1 MLETKFG
8 DDLLLLILL
17 LLLLFSKR
25 VLKKKRLFLFFAKQL
40 FIDYLDLS
48 YKIIYIT
55 VVQNHGCWIWKWMQ
69 EISRTKSLHYI
80 NLSVSK
86 MKSVKNILWKVPGSR
101 RSLRMF
107 KTTKFFGAFSPFSLQ
122 LLMKFLLTVESGF
135 DIHPKNR

>member
-25 VLKKKRLFLFFAKQL
+25 VLKKKAFSFFFAKQL

-55 VVQNHGCWIWKWMQ
+55 VVQNHGC
-69 EISRTKSLHYI
+69 
-80 NLSVSK
+80 
-86 MKSVKNILWKVPGSR
+86 
-101 RSLRMF
+101 
-107 KTTKFFGAFSPFSLQ
+107 
-122 LLMKFLLTVESGF
+122 
-135 DIHPKNR
+135 